1 MFKNNNNN
9 NNSRT
14 INMTI
19 TSDQLIIELY
29 SFPFIVIIGT
39 ICNILIFLVMRSKK
53 MRQQSTYFYMG
64 VLAIADEMVLLNGC
78 LNVWIII
85 YFGESLLFTQL
96 GCKILGTI
104 YYSASHFSV
113 WIVVAMTIERFIAV
127 AIPLQANHL
136 CTVKRAKFVCFSLAC
151 IMLLINIHFLFT
163 HSLINGECV
172 HHIEFDLI
180 MKIWPWI
187 DAVIYS
193 YIPLTLLIIFNIL
206 IVHNLIKSK
215 KNINR
220 LQNDQHEPI
229 KNYSIR
235 LFVYSIFNNRSNNFS
250 NQLKL
255 LSNQPLNQRQQQ
267 QQVSS
272 SANKRL
278 TLTLLVVSITF
289 FITSVPIVTL
299 QTIERN
305 YQQISNLVV
314 LKGIF
319 LALQYLNHSIN
330 FFLYAVT
337 GKTFRKEFLALFV
350 SVKVNNNNRNDFS
363 SIKVNKNKI
372 FKQKELND
380 TIL

>member
-1 MFKNNNNN
+1 MFKTNNNNN
-9 NNSRT
+9 NTRT
-14 INMTI
+14 LNITI

-29 SFPFIVIIGT
+29 TFPFIVIIGT
-39 ICNILIFLVMRSKK
+39 ICNILIFLVMTSKK
-53 MRQQSTYFYMG
+53 MRHQSTYFYMG

-96 GCKILGTI
+96 GCKIVGTI
-104 YYSASHFSV
+104 YYTASHFSV

-127 AIPLQANHL
+127 AIPLQANRL
-136 CTVKRAKFVCFSLAC
+136 CTVKRAKLVCFSLAC

-163 HSLINGECV
+163 HALINGECV
-172 HHIEFDLI
+172 HHIEYDLI

-215 KNINR
+215 KNIKR
-220 LQNDQHEPI
+220 LQNGQNGPI

-235 LFVYSIFNNRSNNFS
+235 YFIYSTFNNKSNNLS
-250 NQLKL
+250 NQLEL

-267 QQVSS
+267 QQTSS

-278 TLTLLVVSITF
+278 TIMLLVVSITF
-289 FITSVPIVTL
+289 FVTSVPIVTL

-350 SVKVNNNNRNDFS
+350 FVKENNHRNDFS
-363 SIKVNKNKI
+363 SIRVNKNKI
-372 FKQKELND
+372 SKKKELND

>member
-9 NNSRT
+9 NTRT
-14 INMTI
+14 INITI

-29 SFPFIVIIGT
+29 SFPFIIIIGT

-136 CTVKRAKFVCFSLAC
+136 CTVKRAKLVCFSLAC

-172 HHIEFDLI
+172 HHKYFDLI

-215 KNINR
+215 KNIKR
-220 LQNDQHEPI
+220 LQNEQHEPI

-235 LFVYSIFNNRSNNFS
+235 HFIYSIFNNRSN
-250 NQLKL
+250 QLEL
-255 LSNQPLNQRQQQ
+255 LSNQPLHQRQQQ

-278 TLTLLVVSITF
+278 TLMLLVVSITF

-305 YQQISNLVV
+305 YQQFSNLVV

-350 SVKVNNNNRNDFS
+350 CVKVNNNRNDFS
-363 SIKVNKNKI
+363 SVRVNKNKI